1 MGICGDVNGDGKVN
15 TGDVTLLLN
24 HISDPE
30 KYPLDEWAGDVNG
43 DGVIDIGDVTLLLN
57 HISDPEMFPLHCRA
71 EKKGIPIE
79 IIVGAGA
86 AICAGIIY
94 WVKSKKL

>member
-71 EKKGIPIE
+71 EKKRHTNGNYRRCRSSNLRRHYLLGE
-79 IIVGAGA
+79 I
-86 AICAGIIY
+86 
-94 WVKSKKL
+94 